1 MSLQRAGN
9 LIRGMSW
16 YHLGFAF
23 FWALYS
29 TGPFGNAA
37 VATAAAQAFGRVEP
51 TSIFICNVLQQ
62 TCLITTLAVLAIMG
76 RHRERIDR
84 RVVWALGAAMC
95 LGLVLRWVAPH
106 AGVAQMPVACAGSVV
121 LGVASGAFMVAWQ
134 NFFANAGTERSVVCI
149 PLSAAL
155 SVALSALIAIMPA
168 IAGIVALTLV
178 LPLAASA
185 SLTLCLRE
193 TEPYQAKP
201 LTKELVGMLAS
212 DMARP
217 VICVCVV
224 GFVWKAVSHLNG
236 GASDVAAIAAT
247 TGMVFAALLVAGLEL
262 FWGRG
267 FDIMRLYQFIFPVV
281 TGVLLLPVLLG
292 SEWLPFLSGCLMFGF
307 EILNL
312 MLIITCAA
320 YACKNH
326 LKPSQVYVP
335 CVGLSLV
342 ALLVGDIVG
351 YAAEGHVLYDMT
363 IMAGALFVCA
373 YLLSVAMSLVSFAPR
388 KRAQA
393 VDAMSVGVP
402 VQAQNAPVAVPDV
415 ELEEAVADAPAEPIA
430 VELTDEAMAE
440 PAPSERELLEAA
452 IDDLAPAEAV
462 SKREIDV
469 LELYLHGCNVPT
481 AAQKLYISEN
491 TVRSHTKSLYRKFGV
506 HSRQEL
512 IGLFSA

>member
-1 MSLQRAGN
+1 
-9 LIRGMSW
+9 MSW

-37 VATAAAQAFGRVEP
+37 VAFAAAEAFGQVEP
-51 TSIFICNVLQQ
+51 ASIFICSVLQQ
-62 TCLITTLAVLAIMG
+62 ACLITALIVLAVVG
-76 RHRERIDR
+76 RHREKTDR
-84 RVVWALGAAMC
+84 RLIWALGIAMC
-95 LGLVLRWVAPH
+95 LGLVLRWIAPY
-106 AGVAQMPVACAGSVV
+106 AGAAQLPVAYIGAVI
-121 LGVASGAFMVAWQ
+121 LGIASGAFMVAWQ
-134 NFFANAGTERSVVCI
+134 EFFANAGTARAVVYI
-149 PLSAAL
+149 PLSAVL
-155 SVALSALIAIMPA
+155 SVVLSEIIVMLPA
-168 IAGIVALTLV
+168 IAGAIALAIV

-185 SLTLCLRE
+185 SLVRCLRE
-193 TEPYQAKP
+193 TDPYQASP
-201 LTKELVGMLAS
+201 ITAQRARALAS

-217 VICVCVV
+217 VLCVCVL
-224 GFVWKAVSHLNG
+224 GFVWKAVGHLHV
-236 GASDVAAIAAT
+236 GATDAGAIAAT
-247 TGMVFAALLVAGLEL
+247 VGMVFAALLVAGLEL

-292 SEWLPFLSGCLMFGF
+292 IEWLPLISGFLMFGF

-320 YACKNH
+320 YAEKQRM
-326 LKPSQVYVP
+326 KPAQVYVP

-342 ALLVGDIVG
+342 ALLAGDIAG
-351 YAAEGHVLYDMT
+351 YAAEGHALYDMT
-363 IMAGALFVCA
+363 ILAGALFVCA
-373 YLLSVAMSLVSFAPR
+373 YLLSVAMSLVSFAPG
-388 KRAQA
+388 KRAKEA
-393 VDAMSVGVP
+393 AAEADSVAG
-402 VQAQNAPVAVPDV
+402 QTQVA
-415 ELEEAVADAPAEPIA
+415 EGAAPAMLESLAEGELAASEPA
-430 VELTDEAMAE
+430 ESSDDSAE
-440 PAPSERELLEAA
+440 PAPSERDMLEAA
-452 IDDLAPAEAV
+452 IAELSPAEAV

-512 IGLFSA
+512 IGLFSS